1 MLLLVLPRPDEARA
15 VKDDTGEMV
24 ESDDEGYELK
34 RDQQKRHCAG
44 SVWESCQSRSSMRPQ
59 MLLTD

>member
-34 RDQQKRHCAG
+34 CDQAEATLRANRCGRVANHVLQRNDG
-44 SVWESCQSRSSMRPQ
+44 RP
-59 MLLTD
+59 